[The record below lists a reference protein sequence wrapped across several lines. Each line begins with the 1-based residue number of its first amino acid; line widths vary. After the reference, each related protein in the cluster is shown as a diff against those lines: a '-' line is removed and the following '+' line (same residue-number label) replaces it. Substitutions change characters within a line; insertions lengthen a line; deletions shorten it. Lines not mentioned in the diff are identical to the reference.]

1 MKHSIFL
8 AVLSL
13 TACSSD
19 QQLDGRTSNSTHA
32 NAVFSSTVT
41 TAGAEVSSKPAS
53 RSALLARIDA
63 IDAAIA
69 EWHGASTLAAA
80 KVGAEK
86 ARNLITGS
94 TGPGYGDLDGTAR
107 SGGKWTLVCFPA
119 SRGNPVSLRNSPTL
133 A

>member
-1 MKHSIFL
+1 M
-8 AVLSL
+8 
-13 TACSSD
+13 
-19 QQLDGRTSNSTHA
+19 
-32 NAVFSSTVT
+32 
-41 TAGAEVSSKPAS
+41 SSKPAS

-94 TGPGYGDLDGTAR
+94 TGPGYGDLDGDRTI
-107 SGGKWTLVCFPA
+107 GGQVDAGLLPG
-119 SRGNPVSLRNSPTL
+119 SRGNPVSLRNSPLLHEDRRAWRGLLTGGSTMGDDGPRHRCL
-133 A
+133 ARG